1 MHVKKMKAIVCYIIL
16 YCHFFLSCLY
26 FGNMTDK
33 QALSN
38 RHTTMNA
45 TLTDIRSGVVKVINY
60 ID

>member
-1 MHVKKMKAIVCYIIL
+1 MKAIVCYIIL